1 MKQASKS
8 QKRIDFL
15 EVIREA
21 LSSPVVFEHIDYETK
36 TVAQCKKFFHSQL
49 VEHLSA
55 YASET
60 LEMEEDKIP
69 DFIEESLDFSEDNNI
84 MFMGTKNDPF
94 LVIDMHGV
102 KTAVELK
109 KGKRGI
115 DLKDCIAQSMIYST
129 HFDFVLY
136 LFMDVSEEKRIVNSQ
151 GGVNEKSFVNE
162 LWKSYN
168 IKLIIA

>member
-1 MKQASKS
+1 MAHY
-8 QKRIDFL
+8 
-15 EVIREA
+15 EA
-21 LSSPVVFEHIDYETK
+21 K
-36 TVAQCKKFFHSQL
+36 TIAQCKKFFHQKL
-49 VEHLSA
+49 VEHLSV

-60 LEMEEDKIP
+60 LEMEDEKIP

-94 LVIDMHGV
+94 LIIDMHGV

-115 DLKDCIAQSMIYST
+115 DLKDSIAQSMIYST
-129 HFDFVLY
+129 HYDFVLY
-136 LFMDVSEEKRIVNSQ
+136 LFMDISEEKRIVNSQ
-151 GGVNEKSFVNE
+151 GGVNEKTFVNE